1 MPARLSTGVSL
12 APTLT
17 APQAAAALQ
26 EVANTGPMM
35 QLAVSN
41 ACQNQARGLVRTRTG
56 TLYATG
62 QLTAG
67 AAEATVAAGT
77 TIDIFNVPVGQQ
89 GSGFGAVL
97 TKSETN
103 MTQAGQLV
111 SEAFNV
117 ERLGVSIRTA
127 AINSEEIGDDVATI
141 LAGLWEQFVME
152 FHLGGQDVQ
161 TLGVL
166 SDWPG
171 TQPQMIGGIA
181 AAAGALGSAIQAGF
195 WHAGVDAIREFPLY
209 IPTATPFKIALR
221 CPLGIT
227 LGDAPASGLYNIRV
241 SLYGTTMTAIQG

>member
-1 MPARLSTGVSL
+1 MARPTTGVSL

-41 ACQNQARGLVRTRTG
+41 ACQNQSRGLVRTRTG

-62 QLTAG
+62 QITA
-67 AAEATVAAGT
+67 AAAAATVVAGT
-77 TIDIFNVPVGQQ
+77 TVDIFNVPVGQQ
-89 GSGFGAVL
+89 GSGFGAIL

-127 AINSEEIGDDVATI
+127 SINSEDIGDDVASV
-141 LAGLWEQFVME
+141 LGGFWEQFVME

-171 TQPQMIGGIA
+171 TQPQMLGGIA
-181 AAAGALGSAIQAGF
+181 AAAGALGSGIQAGF
-195 WHAGVDAIREFPLY
+195 WHAGIDSVREFPLY

-227 LGDAPASGLYNIRV
+227 LGAAPLGGLYNIRV
-241 SLYGTTMTAIQG
+241 SLYGTSMTAIQG